1 MTAYSKTDLYNKLV
15 QEQASEAFRQ
25 QHISDESYRRILE
38 AHPEQL
44 YTPNYFIRIALGL
57 LAIVAIIL
65 SGFLTWL
72 ITNTSSDDGF
82 AALFLFFAVVCY
94 GFLELMIKTKKF
106 YNAGLDNVL
115 SAFVIIFTA
124 SCFLINNF
132 AYQYETIIGVIML
145 LSLWMM
151 IRFTDAFMAMIFY
164 LSALVFFFLLYIK
177 LQSFGRYTAPFA
189 LILFSAI
196 VYFVVQKLL
205 QKKSLILYKH
215 CFNWITFLTLLS
227 LYAAGNYFVINELSI
242 QMFKSGITMGWLFWA
257 TTFIIPVFYVLYG
270 LQKRRPMFYRTG
282 IVLLALSVLTVRY
295 YHTIMP
301 AEVAMLVFGLLLIV
315 ISYAVIKYLSIP
327 KHGFTFEDDGTTD
340 KGILNTEALII
351 AQIFTKRNTN
361 VQGGVEFGG
370 GSGGGGGASGNY

>member
-15 QEQASEAFRQ
+15 QEQASEAFRRQ
-25 QHISDESYRRILE
+25 YISDESYRHILE

-57 LAIVAIIL
+57 LVIVAVIL
-65 SGFLTWL
+65 SCLLAWL
-72 ITNTSSDDGF
+72 IISTSSDDGF
-82 AALFLFFAVVCY
+82 AALFLFFAFVCY
-94 GFLELMIKTKKF
+94 GFLELMIKAKKF

-124 SCFLINNF
+124 SGFLINNF
-132 AYQYETIIGVIML
+132 TYQYETISFVVML

-164 LSALVFFFLLYIK
+164 TSALIFFFLIYIK
-177 LQSFGRYTAPFA
+177 SGSIGRYTAPFA
-189 LILFSAI
+189 LMLFSAA
-196 VYFVVQKLL
+196 VYFIIQKLIM
-205 QKKSLILYKH
+205 KKPLLLHKH
-215 CFNWITFLTLLS
+215 CFNWIIFLTLLS

-242 QMFKSGITMGWLFWA
+242 QMFNSGITMGWLFWA
-257 TTFIIPVFYVLYG
+257 TTFIIPVFYILYG
-270 LQKRRPMFYRTG
+270 LQKRKPMFYRTG

-301 AEVAMLVFGLLLIV
+301 AEVAMLVFGLLLIAV
-315 ISYAVIKYLSIP
+315 SYGIIKYLSVP

-351 AQIFTKRNTN
+351 AQIFTKRNN
-361 VQGGVEFGG
+361 PAQDSFEFGG
-370 GSGGGGGASGNY
+370 GSGGGAGASGNY